1 MVKTLVFTNP
11 ASQHTADRHRF
22 SRHASH
28 DIAIAMAP
36 RIKVGK
42 WLRLVWIALSSAMNV
57 WEIFPGGLEVWPGP
71 FITCVPY

>member
-36 RIKVGK
+36 RIKVGNDYG
-42 WLRLVWIALSSAMNV
+42 WCELLCPVQ
-57 WEIFPGGLEVWPGP
+57 
-71 FITCVPY
+71 